1 MKISELKA
9 KLKDKETRWYT
20 AIAIS
25 FLLTIL
31 FALYNGFLGIYSHS
45 IWNGSICFY
54 YLFLVAL
61 RVIILVR
68 EKKTSKVEDSSIQ
81 SQKRRKTFVAISI
94 IMFVMNI
101 SLILPITL
109 MVLSEK
115 QVDMGLI
122 PAISIA
128 VYTTYKVT
136 MAIINFVKYK
146 RYQNLAYRQIRI
158 INLVDAILTVLTLQ
172 NTLIMVNDGGVHGD
186 MLTLAAVTSFVA
198 TIIIVALPIYA
209 LRKMLKEKHDN

>member
-1 MKISELKA
+1 
-9 KLKDKETRWYT
+9 
-20 AIAIS
+20 
-25 FLLTIL
+25 
-31 FALYNGFLGIYSHS
+31 
-45 IWNGSICFY
+45 
-54 YLFLVAL
+54 
-61 RVIILVR
+61 
-68 EKKTSKVEDSSIQ
+68 
-81 SQKRRKTFVAISI
+81 
-94 IMFVMNI
+94 MFVMNI